1 MDAILLIYL
10 WGIYDNI
17 VAVFIVI
24 AVFLMVLIV
33 ILGVT
38 LSSLEEGRLSEREK
52 QRKILHKKWI
62 KRLAIV
68 GGILIVLNILIPPKN
83 IAVMMYATPTAIEA
97 LQSISDSNRTQ
108 TIVDILDNSLTYL
121 ETKSRELK

>member
-1 MDAILLIYL
+1 MNAILLIYL

-24 AVFLMVLIV
+24 LLFLMVLIV

-52 QRKILHKKWI
+52 QLKILHKKWI

-68 GGILIVLNILIPPKN
+68 GGILIVLNVLIPPKN